1 MIIGK
6 RPDKKT
12 IREKIK
18 TVFILGITGDPYVAD
33 EILQAQSRFKILS
46 LNPDVEPNEFTCY
59 VKNFFVLLLKILR
72 INPERIIILQNT
84 PQSRCFLSLFF
95 FKKRCLLIDDE
106 LIKLDIK
113 SALKR
118 KYESVRRLLYR
129 VYRIHKDP
137 PHTYTKGLNNDYA
150 FIEKKKKQLGD
161 TWYKKKASVIVPVYN
176 RSDYLRKTL
185 AGLTLQTYPSHLLE
199 VIVGDDGSSENIAS
213 VIDEFRSELR
223 CKLVRQSDQGYRLA
237 EIRNKA
243 MANACGDVILSLD
256 CDCIPEPGYVE
267 KIMKWFH
274 ATEENIVVTGNRK
287 FFDCRNIDAGEIKK
301 DFRVIRKARRVK
313 PHAEVASKS
322 ILFKLPFLNKLDWR
336 IEPFLKTKKFKRSNY
351 PYTFALGG
359 VSAYH
364 RNFAND
370 IGGYCTRFRKWGGE
384 DLEFAYRMY
393 KEGAYFIPDFS
404 VSVYHQD
411 HECSR
416 SRSDDRL
423 ETLSLLGQL
432 VPLYRRHAKGKKYQL
447 PKVSIYIPAYNAE
460 KTIKRAVDSCLV
472 QHYRDLL
479 EVVVVDDGSSDNT
492 WEILKENYENN
503 PRVQIFR
510 QEHGGIGSASN
521 KAVTECRGE
530 YVGQLDSD
538 DFLEPSAVQALANQL
553 DLYPQVGL
561 FFSNYRR
568 LFEDGSSIIHKTRR
582 FSVDELMHGCNVT
595 HFRMFRK
602 TVWRRTEG
610 FSDKIINAVDYDMML
625 KLSEVAKIG
634 HYPKVLYNYCFH
646 SKNTSTKNH
655 REQYKNHI
663 RAIEWALER
672 RKLRWGYR
680 KLGENSRKVE
690 FFRLKHRF
698 RTNETPARDI
708 S

>member
-6 RPDKKT
+6 QLDKKA
-12 IREKIK
+12 IKEKIK
-18 TVFILGITGDPYVAD
+18 TVFILGITGDPYVIE
-33 EILQAQSRFKILS
+33 EISQAQARFKILS
-46 LNPDVEPNEFTCY
+46 LNPEVESNEFTFY
-59 VKNFFVLLLKILR
+59 VKNPFVLLLEILR

-84 PQSRCFLSLFF
+84 PQSRFFLSLFF
-95 FKKRCLLIDDE
+95 FKKRCLLINDE
-106 LIKLDIK
+106 LIKMDIK
-113 SALKR
+113 STLKR
-118 KYESVRRLLYR
+118 KYESVLRLLYR
-129 VYRIHKDP
+129 VYRIRKDP
-137 PHTYTKGLNNDYA
+137 PHRYIKGLNNDYS

-161 TWYKKKASVIVPVYN
+161 TWYNKKASVIVPVYN

-185 AGLTLQTYPSHLLE
+185 AGLTLQTYPSHLIE
-199 VIVGDDGSSENIAS
+199 VVVGDDGSSEDIAS
-213 VIDEFRSELR
+213 VIDEFHRELK

-237 EIRNKA
+237 EIRNKS
-243 MANACGDVILSLD
+243 MAVARGDVILSLD
-256 CDCIPEPGYVE
+256 CDCIPEPRYVE
-267 KIMKWFH
+267 KVMKWFH
-274 ATEENIVVTGNRK
+274 ATQENIVITCNRK
-287 FFDCRNIDAGEIKK
+287 FVDCRNIDAEEIKK
-301 DFRVIRKARRVK
+301 DFKVITKAHRVK

-322 ILFKLPFLNKLDWR
+322 VISKLPFFNKLDWR

-351 PYTFALGG
+351 PYTFTLGG
-359 VSAYH
+359 VSAYY

-370 IGGYCTRFRKWGGE
+370 IGGYCTRFKKWGGE

-393 KEGAYFIPDFS
+393 KAGAYFIPDFS

-416 SRSDDRL
+416 SRRHDRL
-423 ETLSLLGQL
+423 ATLSLLGQF
-432 VPLYRRHAKGKKYQL
+432 VPLYRKHAKGKKYKS

-472 QHYRDLL
+472 QRYLDSL
-479 EVVVVDDGSSDNT
+479 EVVVVDDGSSDST
-492 WEILKENYENN
+492 WKILKENYENN
-503 PRVQIFR
+503 PRVRIFR
-510 QEHGGIGSASN
+510 QKHGGIGSASN
-521 KAVTECRGE
+521 KAVSKCRGE

-538 DFLEPSAVQALANQL
+538 DFLEENAVQALANQL

-568 LFEDGSSIIHKTRR
+568 LFEDGSSLIHKTHR
-582 FSVDELMHGCNVT
+582 FSVNELLYGCNVT

-602 TVWRRTEG
+602 TVWCRTEG
-610 FSDKIINAVDYDMML
+610 FSDKIINAIDYDMML
-625 KLSEVAKIG
+625 KLSEVAEIR
-634 HYPKVLYNYCFH
+634 HYPKALYTYYFH
-646 SKNTSTKNH
+646 RKNTSTKNQ

-672 RKLRWGYR
+672 RKLRWGCR

-698 RTNETPARDI
+698 RTNETQARDI